1 MLGPRIAALRK
12 RSGMS
17 QAELA
22 RRLRISPSAVGMYE
36 QGRREPPAETLVQLA
51 EIFEVST
58 DFLLTGIPNSRQ
70 NREALRDLLDLGLEE
85 GPSRRKSGFTR
96 QELAA
101 LLCALL
107 TDT

>member
-36 QGRREPPAETLVQLA
+36 QGRREPPAEMLVQLA

-58 DFLLTGIPNSRQ
+58 DFLLTGVPNSRQ
-70 NREALRDLLDLGLEE
+70 NRETLLELLDLGLEKD
-85 GPSRRKSGFTR
+85 PSRRKTGFTR

-101 LLCALL
+101 LFLALL